1 MTMEGELKP
10 EENIN
15 LEGGENNQEK
25 PVPENAGEFKKMSL
39 EQTKLVGDYVAHLQS
54 RSLFIEILKGK
65 QESRTALQAQITS
78 SNTEDFKGK
87 ILDADSEVQY
97 LQSQVA
103 ELDTI
108 IATTFS
114 QIDNENKEKYDIRKT
129 KSNKELN
136 QGVLEENAI
145 LLESKEDHEFSL
157 EEVRNV
163 LKEIEGKEHPN
174 LSILEEKKTIKGNV
188 MYICF
193 TDGEKEM
200 VGDEECE
207 VSYLLTIAGP
217 RYKKDGTEGVEVIR
231 TSISKDYN
239 EGMSGSEQLGDFK
252 NGQWTKS

>member
-1 MTMEGELKP
+1 MTMEGEPKS
-10 EENIN
+10 EENNN
-15 LEGGENNQEK
+15 LEGRGNNQEK
-25 PVPENAGEFKKMSL
+25 PISENVGEFKKMSL
-39 EQTKLVGDYVAHLQS
+39 EQTKLVNDYVTSLQS
-54 RSLFIEILKGK
+54 RSLLLEIFKEK
-65 QESRTALQAQITS
+65 QETRTTLQTQITS
-78 SNTEDFKGK
+78 SNTEEFKGK
-87 ILDADSEVQY
+87 ILDADAEVQY
-97 LQSQVA
+97 LQGQIS

-108 IATTFS
+108 VTDTFN
-114 QIDNENKEKYDIRKT
+114 QIDDENKEKYDIHKT
-129 KSNKELN
+129 KSNKEINQDILN
-136 QGVLEENAI
+136 ENNL

-207 VSYLLTIAGP
+207 ISYLLTIAGP
-217 RYKKDGTEGVEVIR
+217 RYKSDGSEGVEVIR

-239 EGMSGSEQLGDFK
+239 EGMNGSEELADFK
-252 NGQWTKS
+252 NGQWIKY